1 MTTIAQQ
8 HSWIDLKH
16 EHRDAYR
23 ALAALTREGHLDT
36 RTLELIKVRASL
48 LNGCDHCT
56 RGHTELALAAG
67 EDPGRIEELRDW
79 ECSGAFTDRERAAL
93 ALTDALTLLP
103 THGAPPEEVVAEAA
117 ARFPGDE
124 LARLIVAI
132 TAINA
137 WNRIALTTTLGRT
150 EG

>member
-1 MTTIAQQ
+1 MTTTTQPT
-8 HSWIDLKH
+8 WIDLKH

-23 ALAALTREGHLDT
+23 ALAALTRAGHLDT
-36 RTLELIKVRASL
+36 RTLELVKVRASM

-56 RGHTELALAAG
+56 HGHTELALAAG
-67 EDPGRIEELRDW
+67 EDAGRIEALAAW
-79 ECSGAFTDRERAAL
+79 EASDAFTDRERAAL

-103 THGAPPEEVVAEAA
+103 SQGVPPVEVVGDAA
-117 ARFPGDE
+117 ARFSGEE

-150 EG
+150 DG